1 MAYKKTTKDVLKD
14 LPLIYGLIAHQHIE
28 HNGNDWLIR
37 CRIKNLSTKPPL
49 FIWDLST
56 NTYVSSLS
64 PISPD
69 QETSKQIIFKMDIF
83 TNGNRKYL
91 YLIAF
96 ENGTMEIRE
105 SLENVA

>member
-1 MAYKKTTKDVLKD
+1 MATYKKTTVDILKT
-14 LPLIYGLIAHQHIE
+14 LPLIYGLITHQHIDYQ
-28 HNGNDWLIR
+28 GNDWLIR

-49 FIWDLST
+49 FIWNLTT
-56 NTYVSSLS
+56 NTYISGLS
-64 PISPD
+64 PV
-69 QETSKQIIFKMDIF
+69 QESKEQIIFRMDII

-96 ENGTMEIRE
+96 ENGTMKIRE